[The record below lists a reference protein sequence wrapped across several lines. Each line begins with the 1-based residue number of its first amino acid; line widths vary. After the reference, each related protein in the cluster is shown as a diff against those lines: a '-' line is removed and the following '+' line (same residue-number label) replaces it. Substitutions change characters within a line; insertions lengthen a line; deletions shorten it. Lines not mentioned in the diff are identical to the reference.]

1 MIQQFRHRQFSASNP
16 LANALV
22 IIVGVVVIAVSL
34 VVGVVA
40 FVALLAAAI
49 VLAAVIWIRVWWLNQ
64 KLGPG
69 RKIHVNQRQRTG
81 AGAEVIEGEF
91 RVVSRER
98 ERDSGR

>member
-1 MIQQFRHRQFSASNP
+1 MQCSSLSSVASP
-16 LANALV
+16 AARLWRVRAA
-22 IIVGVVVIAVSL
+22 ITG
-34 VVGVVA
+34 A